1 MRVTTIVQSAIKAW
15 EERMTRKEQL
25 QMEQQHNNQIPLEL
39 SSQLVTIMTTEHYTL
54 QTGRSI
60 TTAETNGRSSLFV
73 GAVSSGLIALTFVG
87 QIAHLGTAFFVFS
100 LVVLPTLLFMGLIT
114 FERVLQAGS
123 VDVIYARG
131 INRIRHLYLEYA
143 PQMQPYFI
151 LSTHDDQEGTL
162 GAEAMQTS
170 WWQVF
175 LNTAGMI
182 AVINSVLAGSF
193 VGLLLAAF
201 TFPLWVCT
209 GVGIV
214 TFLLSMALLQR
225 YQWKQWMCQARTMP
239 VLFPSQPRP

>member
-1 MRVTTIVQSAIKAW
+1 MDPQ
-15 EERMTRKEQL
+15 
-25 QMEQQHNNQIPLEL
+25 NNEHLPLEL
-39 SSQLVTIMTTEHYTL
+39 SSQLVSIMTTEHYNL
-54 QTGRSI
+54 QSGRSMTI
-60 TTAETNGRSSLFV
+60 SESNGRSSLFV

-100 LVVLPTLLFMGLIT
+100 LIVIPTLFFMGLIT

-123 VDVIYARG
+123 ADNVYARG

-151 LSTHDDQEGTL
+151 LSTYDDQEGTL
-162 GAEAMQTS
+162 GQEAMQTS

-175 LNTAGMI
+175 LSMAGMI

-201 TFPLWVCT
+201 ALPLWIT
-209 GVGIV
+209 TSAGVV
-214 TFLLSMALLQR
+214 TFLVSVGLHQR
-225 YQWKQWMCQARTMP
+225 YQWRQWMRLGRDLP
-239 VLFPSQPRP
+239 VLFPSQPR

>member
-1 MRVTTIVQSAIKAW
+1 MDPQ
-15 EERMTRKEQL
+15 
-25 QMEQQHNNQIPLEL
+25 NNEHLPLEL
-39 SSQLVTIMTTEHYTL
+39 SSQLVSIMTTEHYNL
-54 QTGRSI
+54 QSGRSMTI
-60 TTAETNGRSSLFV
+60 SEANGRSSLFV

-100 LVVLPTLLFMGLIT
+100 LIVIPTLFFMGLIT

-123 VDVIYARG
+123 ADIVYARG

-162 GAEAMQTS
+162 GQEAMQTS

-175 LNTAGMI
+175 LSMAGMI
-182 AVINSVLAGSF
+182 AVINSVLAGGF

-201 TFPLWVCT
+201 ALPLWVT
-209 GVGIV
+209 TSAGVV
-214 TFLLSMALLQR
+214 TFLLSVGLHQR
-225 YQWKQWMCQARTMP
+225 YQWRQWMRLGRNLP
-239 VLFPSQPRP
+239 VLFPSQPR